1 MITDNFHWSLIL
13 QRCDSAPRISFI
25 FPHQIVSMWYLWT
38 TVLAANVKVSK
49 YVCPVLLVIASLLWG
64 AAWWVWAQDM
74 WSAGEEASEEEKNV
88 LVDICQRGGREIQ
101 SGVMQANQF
110 CRFQFSVGIMH
121 NIRTPHRT
129 DFPLILFL
137 WNLSSTYVGGDLV
150 AFGKWSSLIC
160 NGLARAYTR

>member
-13 QRCDSAPRISFI
+13 QRCNSAPRISFI
-25 FPHQIVSMWYLWT
+25 FPYQILSMWYLWT
-38 TVLAANVKVSK
+38 TVIAANVKVK
-49 YVCPVLLVIASLLWG
+49 YVCPVLLVIASLLRG

-74 WSAGEEASEEEKNV
+74 WPTNV
-88 LVDICQRGGREIQ
+88 VCDLQVKRHQKKRKMFWRTFVKE
-101 SGVMQANQF
+101 VAERYKVVL
-110 CRFQFSVGIMH
+110 CRQFSVGIMH